1 MKTQMTE
8 DEKDSILM
16 EVIRLRNEGKEA
28 EASKLIKTYPLEP
41 EFAKNVKEVYG
52 AEFLVQYG
60 YNLSEAEAK
69 YGKDWLNK

>member
-1 MKTQMTE
+1 MKVQMTE
-8 DEKDSILM
+8 DEKLNILM
-16 EVIRLRNEGKEA
+16 EVVRLKKEGKEV
-28 EASKLIKTYPLEP
+28 EADELIKTYPLEP

-52 AEFLVQYG
+52 VDFLIENG